1 MTQAKFLVKPMY
13 EGNSMP
19 CNEFHFD
26 LTRNES
32 IRVQKL
38 EDARLGII
46 DLTDEEYYLLRGRQ
60 PLFYFQERFASDRPG
75 YEWNGLLLFSVK
87 KNIEDAR
94 KVAHSVKDELN
105 IVLAFTDPES
115 DRYFF
120 LIDTKTDGGTEQ
132 EHDQWAIDICDTQVS
147 RYFHKARY
155 HKMTAYTNALL
166 PEYYDILDREALFG
180 KDEPEPQQE
189 NTRCNRTMSVG
200 EVIRK
205 FFSHLINR

>member
-1 MTQAKFLVKPMY
+1 MY

-26 LTRNES
+26 LTCNES
-32 IRVQKL
+32 IRVHKL
-38 EDARLGII
+38 EDARLGISE
-46 DLTDEEYYLLRGRQ
+46 LTDEEYYLLRGRQ
-60 PLFYFQERFASDRPG
+60 PIFYFQERFASDRPG

-87 KNIEDAR
+87 KHAEDAR
-94 KVAHSVKDELN
+94 KVAHSVKEELN

-115 DRYFF
+115 ERYFF

-132 EHDQWAIDICDTQVS
+132 EHDQWASDIFDTQVS
-147 RYFHKARY
+147 RYFHKARF
-155 HKMTAYTNALL
+155 HKMTTYTNALL
-166 PEYYDILDREALFG
+166 PEYYDILNREALFG
-180 KDEPEPQQE
+180 KDEPEPQQVD
-189 NTRCNRTMSVG
+189 TRCIRTMSIG